1 MIGFTKLI
9 FIIFATNVTGM
20 NGLSELRQVT
30 FTRDLFWKN
39 IHFIG
44 QYIYFGSYNQK
55 SPIIIV
61 SLLMSK
67 EMAAQKFKGLYF
79 KDVLE

>member
-44 QYIYFGSYNQK
+44 QYMTLAVTIKNRQ
-55 SPIIIV
+55 
-61 SLLMSK
+61 
-67 EMAAQKFKGLYF
+67 
-79 KDVLE
+79 